1 MNTNAFTPAQLR
13 QIVEHINANP
23 VIALGQAIVDNE
35 AQRASDE
42 TLLHYFYNDTCPAD
56 CGQNEQ
62 YVKALN
68 IVSRNLEI
76 GLEKAFVEITRD
88 DMIAYFMQCIT
99 KDPESSVFEF
109 KHDLLTYLCDEA
121 METIMSGPYFHK
133 HYPLYETSERYDAD
147 EIEPTCTLSETF
159 RNGKLQ
165 TVTLTYLSSYSH
177 LKLNTY
183 NNSYY

>member
-1 MNTNAFTPAQLR
+1 MEANAFTPEQLR
-13 QIVEHINANP
+13 QIVEHIQQNP
-23 VIALGQAIVDNE
+23 VIAQAVVNVD
-35 AQRASDE
+35 AQSTSDD
-42 TLLHYFYNDTCPAD
+42 TLLQYFYNDTCPVD

-62 YVKALN
+62 YIKALN

-88 DMIAYFMQCIT
+88 DMIGYFMQCIS

-121 METIMSGPYFHK
+121 MEAIMNRPYFK
-133 HYPLYETSERYDAD
+133 RHYPLYELSERYDAD
-147 EIEPTCTLSETF
+147 EIEPTCTLSEAF

-165 TVTLTYLSSYSH
+165 TVTLSYLSSYSN

-183 NNSYY
+183 NNSYF